1 MPQSFI
7 SKSKY
12 LWGLQCPKLLW
23 HAYNAKHLFPEPDAQ
38 IQAVFDQGHE
48 IGALARQLFP
58 TGIEIA
64 PEVTDFDEVL
74 ALTQTTGVIDPA
86 AHTGCPSLL
95 QIPHESAVFPFVS
108 ILKSS

>member
-23 HAYNAKHLFPEPDAQ
+23 HAYNARHLFPEPDAQ
-38 IQAVFDQGHE
+38 QQAIFDQGHE

-64 PEVTDFDEVL
+64 PGVTDFDEVL
-74 ALTQTTGVIDPA
+74 ALTQQAVKHRRPLFEA
-86 AHTGCPSLL
+86 AFQFHGGY
-95 QIPHESAVFPFVS
+95 ARAD
-108 ILKSS
+108 ILNP